1 MILFPIL
8 FSVKQ
13 HRDVQE
19 TPTLQLKMKNY
30 FIASQDKDLR
40 MRVGSVPGIPI
51 IYLNKVTLVLE
62 PPSQDSRD
70 FSKKVRIKIITINFS
85 FLFFS
90 GLLHCFYCP

>member
-1 MILFPIL
+1 MFVIYV
-8 FSVKQ
+8 VKQ

-19 TPTLQLKMKNY
+19 TPSLKLKMKNY

-70 FSKKVRIKIITINFS
+70 FSKEVRLS
-85 FLFFS
+85 
-90 GLLHCFYCP
+90 CA

>member
-1 MILFPIL
+1 MKVDNRIVLISCRL
-8 FSVKQ
+8 LIVVETVKQ

-19 TPTLQLKMKNY
+19 TPSLRLKMKNY

-40 MRVGSVPGIPI
+40 MRVGSVPGVPI

-70 FSKKVRIKIITINFS
+70 FSKEVRHHVEHEQNRFQ
-85 FLFFS
+85 F
-90 GLLHCFYCP
+90 